1 MSEWW
6 TYRPSDFLMFAPR
19 IYWRLFESI
28 NEAYWPLHLALL
40 AAGVAWLA
48 RPRGGLAARLAL
60 GVAALAWA
68 LVAWAFQHQRFAP
81 IQWVAD
87 GYAVLFAAQAVLLL
101 GLAATG
107 SSLELASD
115 RRRRGA
121 GLALFAWALLAHP
134 ALAWAWGRPWIQAEV
149 PGLAPDPTAIASLGL
164 LLTLQGESALTRRLH
179 AAAWIAPIAWCLAS
193 AATLATMGSG
203 QAWVMLMVP
212 VLALLA
218 SRIGLR

>member
-28 NEAYWPLHLALL
+28 NEAWWPLHLALL

-48 RPRGGLAARLAL
+48 RPRGGRVARMAL

-87 GYAVLFAAQAVLLL
+87 GYALAFAAQALRLL
-101 GLAATG
+101 ASATAG
-107 SSLELASD
+107 DHFELAPD
-115 RRRRGA
+115 RRHRRA
-121 GLALFAWALLAHP
+121 GLALVAWTLLAHP
-134 ALAWAWGRPWIQAEV
+134 ALARASGRPWTQAEV
-149 PGLAPDPTAIASLGL
+149 LALAPDPTAIASLGL
-164 LLTLQGESALTRRLH
+164 LLTLQGKSAFTRRLL

-203 QAWVMLMVP
+203 QAWVMLIVP

-218 SRIGLR
+218 SRNGRR